1 MDCTSVDDRV
11 FKYIGE
17 LSNIRFI
24 DARGCHLLTSKIKNY
39 IDRLAYLI
47 QIDLRGCKN
56 LDEEDT
62 NTILDVIFDKRQT
75 TGSLN
80 E

>member
-1 MDCTSVDDRV
+1 MDCTSVDDKV

-17 LSNIRFI
+17 LRNIRFI

-39 IDRLAYLI
+39 IDKLTYLT

-62 NTILDVIFDKRQT
+62 NNILDVIFDKRLS
-75 TGSLN
+75 TGTLN